1 MDNKTAVTLTFQPNV
16 SDFLDLW
23 KSNPIRYLAWVLI
36 ILAAVYLYW
45 ALDIF
50 VNYGYTEETAST
62 IVSYCGVAMFAVFG
76 AFALPRLRA
85 RITFRGRVFREPRT
99 MSVTE
104 EGVGCE
110 SQLFSGIYRWDA
122 FTSVRE
128 TKRSFHFY
136 VSPVVAV
143 FIPKRSLPETE
154 QVSRLRHIIQR
165 SFKGKTY
172 LRSAA
177 A

>member
-1 MDNKTAVTLTFQPNV
+1 
-16 SDFLDLW
+16 
-23 KSNPIRYLAWVLI
+23 
-36 ILAAVYLYW
+36 
-45 ALDIF
+45 
-50 VNYGYTEETAST
+50 
-62 IVSYCGVAMFAVFG
+62 
-76 AFALPRLRA
+76 
-85 RITFRGRVFREPRT
+85 

-154 QVSRLRHIIQR
+154 QVSRLRHIIQQ